1 MNQKG
6 FTLIEIMAVMIILG
20 ILVTFGVT
28 KFIRIDHTAELRGL
42 EIGLRELNT
51 REKLVWTNLKI
62 SSTSYNDEEM
72 DTIIIEEVD
81 LNMTDYKWTGNGV
94 LSLGGTSFTL
104 ERIPAT
110 RKHPGE
116 WRKLP

>member
-1 MNQKG
+1 MTNQKG

-62 SSTSYNDEEM
+62 SSTYYNEEEI
-72 DTIIIEEVD
+72 DTAIIEEVD
-81 LNMTDYKWTGNGV
+81 LNMTDYKWNGNV
-94 LSLGGTSFTL
+94 LSLGSASLTL

-110 RKHPGE
+110 TKHPGE